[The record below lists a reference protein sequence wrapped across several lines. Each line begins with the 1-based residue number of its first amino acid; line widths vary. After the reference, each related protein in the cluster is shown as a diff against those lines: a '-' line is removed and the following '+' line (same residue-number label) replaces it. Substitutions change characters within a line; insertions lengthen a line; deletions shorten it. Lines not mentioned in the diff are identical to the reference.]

1 MYTVKVTY
9 HKDGRVGT
17 VSFCNNA
24 KSREEALAWAKNL
37 FERTHKN
44 WGCTGI
50 NYVVQERSVDGGHSL
65 VFVD

>member
-17 VSFCNNA
+17 ASFCNNA
-24 KSREEALAWAKNL
+24 KSREEALAWAKSL
-37 FERTHKN
+37 FERTHKD
-44 WGCTGI
+44 WDCTGI

>member
-9 HKDGRVGT
+9 HKNGRVGT
-17 VSFCNNA
+17 VSFCNNPNN
-24 KSREEALAWAKNL
+24 RDEPLASAKNL
-37 FERTHKN
+37 FERTHKD

-50 NYVVQERSVDGGHSL
+50 NYVVQERSADGIRSL

>member
-9 HKDGRVGT
+9 HKNGRVGT

-24 KSREEALAWAKNL
+24 KNRDEALALAKNL
-37 FERTHKN
+37 FERTHKD

-50 NYVVQERSVDGGHSL
+50 NYVVQERSADGGHSL

>member
-9 HKDGRVGT
+9 HKNGRVGT

-24 KSREEALAWAKNL
+24 KSRDEALVWTKNI
-37 FERTHKN
+37 FERTHRDM
-44 WGCTGI
+44 GCTGI
-50 NYVVQERSVDGGHSL
+50 NYVVQERSVDGSRSL

>member
-9 HKDGRVGT
+9 HKNGRVGT

-24 KSREEALAWAKNL
+24 KNREEAIAWSKKL
-37 FERTHKN
+37 FERTHKDC
-44 WGCTGI
+44 GCTGI
-50 NYVVQERSVDGGHSL
+50 NYVVQEHSVNGGHSL

>member
-9 HKDGRVGT
+9 HKNGRVGT

-24 KSREEALAWAKNL
+24 KNREEALAWAKNL
-37 FERTHKN
+37 FERTHKDD
-44 WGCTGI
+44 CTGI
-50 NYVVQERSVDGGHSL
+50 NYVVQGRSADGGHSL

>member
-17 VSFCNNA
+17 ARFCNNA
-24 KSREEALAWAKNL
+24 KSREEALAWAKSL
-37 FERTHKN
+37 FERTHKG

-50 NYVVQERSVDGGHSL
+50 NYVVQERSVDGGRSL

>member
-1 MYTVKVTY
+1 MQTVKVTY
-9 HKDGRVGT
+9 HKNGRVGT

-24 KSREEALAWAKNL
+24 KNREEALALAKSL
-37 FERTHKN
+37 FERTHKD

-50 NYVVQERSVDGGHSL
+50 NYVVQERSADGIRSL

>member
-9 HKDGRVGT
+9 HKNGRVGT

-24 KSREEALAWAKNL
+24 KNREEALALAKSL
-37 FERTHKN
+37 FERTHKD
-44 WGCTGI
+44 WGGTGS
-50 NYVVQERSVDGGHSL
+50 NYVVQERSGDGGHSL